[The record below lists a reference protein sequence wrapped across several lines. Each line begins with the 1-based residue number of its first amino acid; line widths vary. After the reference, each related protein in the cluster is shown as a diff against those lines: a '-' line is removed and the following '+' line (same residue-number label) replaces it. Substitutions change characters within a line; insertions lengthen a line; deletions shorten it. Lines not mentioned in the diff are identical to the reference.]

1 MVEELLL
8 RLVVEVEEE
17 EGETEGLGGA
27 CWHEQEEGEVG
38 GPCLEGEEEVLQ
50 SPGGKVEGVEEQM
63 LELWKEEEE
72 VVLLD
77 PGQGVGEEEDQ
88 SCEEGVGEEGRHVME
103 EVEVLVFSVHS

>member
-1 MVEELLL
+1 M
-8 RLVVEVEEE
+8 
-17 EGETEGLGGA
+17 
-27 CWHEQEEGEVG
+27 
-38 GPCLEGEEEVLQ
+38 EGEEEVLQ

-103 EVEVLVFSVHS
+103 EVEVLKEKRKEKKKKRICYKNTY